1 MLSTTY
7 ISKISRINLGCPL
20 KFSKLDQSGNF
31 SCFENKSGSEKLP
44 NAKAGF
50 VQAEQGWTPQSLYK
64 RPQLG

>member
-1 MLSTTY
+1 MLSSTY

-44 NAKAGF
+44 SAKAGF
-50 VQAEQGWTPQSLYK
+50 VQAKSKVGLPNHFIK
-64 RPQLG
+64 GHN